1 MKDFSL
7 IINPFAE
14 EDLKDAKKW
23 YDLQLEKL
31 GDDFLKE
38 IRKTIFHIQKNP
50 LQFQKVRKQ
59 TRRAIVKRFPYLIYF
74 VVNDQVINVFAVFH
88 SSRSPEVWKE
98 RDKE

>member
-59 TRRAIVKRFPYLIYF
+59 TRRAIVKRFPYSIYF
-74 VVNDQVINVFAVFH
+74 VVNNQVINVFAIFH
-88 SSRSPEVWKE
+88 SSRSPKIWRQ
-98 RDKE
+98 RDKA